1 MRRLGLT
8 TDSGLNRIT
17 VNSMLRSLSNDT
29 TFTNQLLDNADI
41 CISALRTSGVDLTAD
56 QQGVYALACL
66 KLRSLAVCELDDD
79 DNTLCLHVKS
89 LLECPISITP
99 LVGSDAISTC
109 EERITPSTT
118 FSNLKRIVALVIN
131 KCRTKKKKALNVAK
145 CSLQEAGLASGD
157 TVDLSAVRRAIADR
171 EGTTITEEARQRFVV
186 SQCQDDTAND
196 VFLNCWA
203 TEAVIGCEISE
214 AERLAICYPDSTNSI
229 DSTDPDND
237 SGDLAA

>member
-29 TFTNQLLDNADI
+29 TFTNQLLANADI
-41 CISALRTSGVDLTAD
+41 CISAFLTSGVDLTAD
-56 QQGVYALACL
+56 QQGVYVLACL
-66 KLRSLAVCELDDD
+66 KLRSLAVCALDDD
-79 DNTLCLHVKS
+79 DKTLCLHAMT
-89 LLECPISITP
+89 LLGCPIGITP

-109 EERITPSTT
+109 RSRMTPSTKS
-118 FSNLKRIVALVIN
+118 SNLKRNVAFVKN
-131 KCRTKKKKALNVAK
+131 QCRTKEEKALNVAN

-157 TVDLSAVRRAIADR
+157 TVDLSAVRRAIADS
-171 EGTTITEEARQRFVV
+171 ECTTITEEARQRFVV
-186 SQCQDDTAND
+186 SQCEDDTAND
-196 VFLNCWA
+196 AFLDCWA
-203 TEAVIGCEISE
+203 TEAVIGCEISI